1 MDDVLK
7 EAEPMQEVGANAPE
21 TSASAAATQAAAPGA
36 ALSQAAA
43 RPPRS
48 KRKAMRIAT
57 RVALTACAVVLA
69 TVGVLYAA
77 ERAAQVPDYSWY
89 TSNPQA
95 DSFTVKNG
103 GQLRGLANLVNGTAD
118 LDGDGVAD
126 EAVSFEGKTITQS
139 GVAMSLAND
148 EWTPIGTAE
157 HPFEGTFVGTEIRR
171 MTITQG
177 YSYLGL
183 FGYCGSHSS
192 IQNVTLSASAGS
204 TGTPSAITLTDSD
217 EGNVTADTV
226 YHDIGA
232 VVGYSEGNVSGCT
245 SSVTVSI
252 ESDRQ
257 TVAANPL
264 AIVNVGGI
272 AGTVEGSVSNCSTQ
286 ANMTVKAP
294 SLSSDTQD
302 AVVGNIGGV
311 VGTLGKLSADA
322 RTSSAGSITNCT
334 YGNSDS
340 SGLYEIGQTQV
351 KIHVITEGV
360 GGVDRFGVEKEA
372 TSFNVGGIAGYS
384 FGSIDSCTNYGMI
397 NTNAVDAEL
406 YKSSDGRAH
415 IVAADDL
422 KPSSYPDAED
432 LFKIANGSNGVGGI
446 VGSLRGDGLGLSNQ
460 ERSYDIGSS
469 DTAISLTNS
478 FNTGAVIGLAGVGG
492 VAGRA
497 GTYADIYN
505 CRNGKTDAASG
516 TGVNDDS
523 GHVVSTRWNKPY
535 TGGIAGSTYSNVYN
549 CSNLT
554 EVENIQTGYY
564 TAGIL
569 GGLFSPDS
577 YTSECYSCFN
587 TGQVHVTSHATK
599 TYREAGLVGNNAGYV
614 HDSVMRSGCVLAHDD
629 TDIEY
634 PNAAI
639 GDDSWG
645 MWSNLKFFST
655 SELKTSSSAAVLNA
669 GHAQDVLNKQ
679 ESDWVYW
686 YISGSGYPT
695 LNIWDEPSSRTALTS
710 SNVTASCSEFAE
722 YAGTVEAIPTVLVS
736 IKQSDGTSKALTQ
749 NVDYYVIPQSGA
761 TAMTNPNTPYKASII
776 GIGNYEGTVSN
787 VCDYGIGPCDL
798 KNCDVSVSQETYN
811 FETPVYPDAVYVTN
825 PAGAQLDASDYRYEI
840 YDGDTYVLTSGNQKR
855 GVLYDSEGY
864 VSWDGGT
871 TRQTVS
877 SAHDRLTGDLTGT
890 DYILYNADGEAIFK
904 VENGTQYIV
913 DPLTG
918 EATEGNGPIYYK
930 AAREGVSGGGLAGYI
945 VKVSAKSDSKNLKSD
960 SWTTGQYVV
969 DSIDLYKGATIDH
982 VNVSIPTADGASTQ
996 SYTWYWNSEKSTLY
1010 TLDAN
1015 GNPVLDESG
1024 NLKQASLS
1032 FTGSEVEP
1040 TVSVT
1045 YQKEDGTTVT
1055 IPEDRSLGYYL
1066 VYGDPYTTKKDLTYV
1081 NRDATPLA
1089 DLKSGETEGEDA
1101 ANLREQL
1108 KDHEKAAVTVRA
1120 VLNLRYSNYVHM
1132 YFGIESAQLDTCS
1145 LSLAGTP
1152 VAETTGDNL
1161 KNFAYTGGYAV
1172 RPTVTVTLAGNQL
1185 EKGTDYTVTYD
1196 NNTAETTDEA
1206 LAAYYATGDTS
1217 GLASYTVTGLG
1228 NVTGS
1233 YTGYFAVKGG
1243 TNLADEGYTI
1253 KAVDDQQYNF
1263 GQPVQA
1269 PGGVTLV
1276 NSDSSKP
1283 TLVEGVDY
1291 TVTYTNNVYVG
1302 VAGISV
1308 QGINAYTGRLT
1319 AQFNIR
1325 QFDVAANM
1333 DTRTTGWVY
1342 ERSEWETNGVEYGY
1356 GTGVYMRGYA
1366 ITDWTTGALDK
1377 ENTNLIEFEWTAVNK
1392 STGEVFRKT
1401 STSESSAYMTP
1412 GEYTVTYTPYCMVS
1426 IQSSNS
1432 ALTYQNMFTGT
1443 LTREITVT
1451 KQDIAKR
1458 NWLTAN
1464 DVAYNGQPQEVM
1476 ATSSAHTTY
1485 WMGGDMKKLND
1496 PDQFDVQYQDN
1507 IAAGTATYTV
1517 RALAQNQ
1524 LYTGTYVGT
1533 FNITKL
1539 DISKAAVTVA
1549 DQLYTGKALT
1559 PQVTVAIDG
1568 QTLAEGTDYTVK
1580 YANNTNKGT
1589 ATVTVSGTGSCEGT
1603 ATATFNISNRL
1614 NLAQAQVSA
1623 IADQLYTG
1631 SAVTPQPQV
1640 MLNGKV
1646 LTEGADY
1653 TLSYSNNTDV
1663 STDKAPAKVTITGK
1677 SGTNYAGSSIT
1688 VSFNIVKTRDIA
1700 GAQAAEIP
1708 DQVYTGS
1715 AITPE
1720 VALTYDGQILVQ
1732 GTDYTVEYRRNVKAG
1747 APATV
1752 VVKGAGTF
1760 EGKLEVP
1767 FSIVVK
1773 NGEVTRVGENAET
1786 SQQFALAMARQAYPQ
1801 GTQGVIIASERD
1813 YAGQIAAASYGAQ
1826 RGWPV
1831 LLTTGNG
1838 QSLDTDTLSYLR
1850 ECGATQAVVLGDTD
1864 TVATQVQTS
1873 LETGLNLQAQRLNA
1887 SDAQALACQ
1896 LANLLIAQEQST
1908 AKSDEEPAAQ
1918 TTAVVVN
1925 PDDIEGSAAAAA
1937 YAAAKQVPVY
1947 YTESDGTVDSQTE
1960 MALAKLQTVVIV
1972 GDCAQVDVQVEG
1984 IFDSSANV
1992 TRLSGETRFAQNAAV
2007 TASALENGLQAT
2019 NAVLVNASNLTQQLT
2034 ALALCAQSK
2043 APLVLASMQ
2052 SMQSV
2057 EALAAAELPAYGIT
2071 LLGGSSTFPETLAT
2085 QVTQTMN
2092 W

>member
-1 MDDVLK
+1 MERATAMERTDTRAARRPRRASLVAALVATVLSIATIAYAASLTLTPNYDWYTK
-7 EAEPMQEVGANAPE
+7 DPGASTYEISNAP
-21 TSASAAATQAAAPGA
+21 QM
-36 ALSQAAA
+36 L
-43 RPPRS
+43 
-48 KRKAMRIAT
+48 
-57 RVALTACAVVLA
+57 
-69 TVGVLYAA
+69 
-77 ERAAQVPDYSWY
+77 
-89 TSNPQA
+89 
-95 DSFTVKNG
+95 
-103 GQLRGLANLVNGTAD
+103 GLAYLTNGLAD
-118 LDGDGVAD
+118 LDGDGQA
-126 EAVSFEGKTITQS
+126 EGAVDFSGKTVNQTADITFRNAS
-139 GVAMSLAND
+139 GYIPVG
-148 EWTPIGTAE
+148 TPD
-157 HPFEGTFVGTEIRR
+157 HPFNGTFDGQGHQITNLAIDCGSESTPASKAADGT
-171 MTITQG
+171 TVPATSTTC
-177 YSYLGL
+177 YVGL
-183 FGYCGSHSS
+183 FGYCGADSTLE
-192 IQNVTLSASAGS
+192 NVTIGNTVAIRVVDPVTSA
-204 TGTPSAITLTDSD
+204 TGATGALD
-217 EGNVTADTV
+217 EAVTADTV
-226 YHDIGA
+226 IHDVGSL
-232 VVGYSEGNVSGCT
+232 VGYTAGSVSGVT
-245 SSVTVSI
+245 SYATVTA
-252 ESDRQ
+252 
-257 TVAANPL
+257 TNNLAATDDDPEVVL
-264 AIVNVGGI
+264 NVGGI
-272 AGTVEGSVSNCSTQ
+272 AGTTEG
-286 ANMTVKAP
+286 NMSSCAGAGDVTVTAP
-294 SLSSDTQD
+294 TLAPDTQD
-302 AVVGNIGGV
+302 CVVANVGGL
-311 VGTLGKLSADA
+311 VGTLGATTDDG
-322 RTSSAGSITNCT
+322 RGSISGTITDCT
-334 YGNSDS
+334 YGYSDD
-340 SGLYEIGQTQV
+340 SGYFGIGTTQV
-351 KIHVITEGV
+351 TLHVVTTGV
-360 GGVDRFGVEKEA
+360 GGLDRFGVEKEA
-372 TSFNVGGIAGYS
+372 TSISVGGIAGYS
-384 FGSIDSCTNYGMI
+384 YGSIANCTNYALV
-397 NTNAVDAEL
+397 NTNSTDARMYKNSQSLVRIVDA
-406 YKSSDGRAH
+406 
-415 IVAADDL
+415 AD
-422 KPSSYPDAED
+422 PTPTTYPAAED
-432 LFKIANGSNGVGGI
+432 LFTIANG
-446 VGSLRGDGLGLSNQ
+446 GS
-460 ERSYDIGSS
+460 
-469 DTAISLTNS
+469 
-478 FNTGAVIGLAGVGG
+478 GVGG
-492 VAGRA
+492 VVGTLRA
-497 GTYADIYN
+497 GGMSAAGIERTDVGSADSAITLTQSFN
-505 CRNGKTDAASG
+505 MG
-516 TGVNDDS
+516 T
-523 GHVVSTRWNKPY
+523 VVGLAH
-535 TGGIAGSTYSNVYN
+535 TGGIAGSVGSYATIDSCRNGKVSVKGTGTADDCGHVVTTRWNKPMTGGIVGATYSNVSN
-549 CSNLT
+549 CCNLS

-564 TAGIL
+564 TAGIVGSL
-569 GGLFSPDS
+569 RSPDT
-577 YTSECYSCFN
+577 YTAECYACFN
-587 TGQVHVTSHATK
+587 SGQVHVASYATQS
-599 TYREAGLVGNNAGYV
+599 YREAGLVGNNAGYL

-629 TDIEY
+629 DEATY

-645 MWSNLKFFST
+645 MWSNVTFASVTDLKK
-655 SELKTSSSAAVLNA
+655 SETAAVLNA
-669 GHAQDVLNKQ
+669 AHAQDVLTLSEQ
-679 ESDWVYW
+679 DWTYW
-686 YISGSGYPT
+686 YISGVGYPV
-695 LNIWDEPSSRTALTS
+695 LNVWDEPTDRTSLTS
-710 SNVTASCSEFAE
+710 TNVSATCVTFAE
-722 YAGTVEAIPTVLVS
+722 YAGTAEAIPDLIITYTSADGTQSVLV
-736 IKQSDGTSKALTQ
+736 Q
-749 NVDYYVIPQSGA
+749 NVDYYVIPQKGA
-761 TAMTNPNTPYKASII
+761 CAMTSLDADTTPYQASII
-776 GIGNYEGTVSN
+776 GIGNYQGTVQN
-787 VCDYGIGPCDL
+787 VCSYGIGPCDL
-798 KNCDVSVSQETYN
+798 SNCSVSTSSESYDFGTQ
-811 FETPVYPDAVYVTN
+811 VYPDEVYVTN
-825 PAGAQLDASDYRYEI
+825 PAGAQLDASEFRYEI
-840 YDGDTYVLTSGNQKR
+840 YDGDTYALTSGNQKR

-864 VSWDGGT
+864 VSWDGGA
-871 TRQTVS
+871 TRQSVS

-890 DYILYNADGEAIFK
+890 DYILYNADGETIFK

-913 DPLTG
+913 DPLTS

-930 AAREGVSGGGLAGYI
+930 PAREGVSGGGLAGYI
-945 VKVSAKSDSKNLKSD
+945 VKVSARSESKNLKSD

-969 DSIDLYKGATIDH
+969 DPIDLYKGATIDH
-982 VNVSIPTADGASTQ
+982 VNVSIPTADGTSTQ
-996 SYTWYWNSEKSTLY
+996 SYIWYWNSEKSTLY

-1015 GNPVLDESG
+1015 GDPVLDESG
-1024 NLKQASLS
+1024 NLKQASLP

-1066 VYGDPYTTKKDLTYV
+1066 VYGDPYTKKVDLAYT

-1089 DLKSGETEGEDA
+1089 DLKSGETEGADA

-1120 VLNLRYSNYVHM
+1120 ILNLRYSNYVHM
-1132 YFGIESAQLDTCS
+1132 YFGIDPAQLDTCS

-1152 VAETTGDNL
+1152 VAETTSDDL
-1161 KNFAYTGGYAV
+1161 KTFAYTGGYAV
-1172 RPTVTVTLAGNQL
+1172 RPTITVTLAGNQL
-1185 EKGTDYTVTYD
+1185 EKGTDYTVAYD

-1206 LAAYYATGDTS
+1206 LAAYYETGDTS

-1233 YTGYFAVKGG
+1233 YTGYFAIKGG
-1243 TNLADEGYTI
+1243 TNLAEEGYTI

-1412 GEYTVTYTPYCMVS
+1412 GEYTVTYTPYCMVA

-1458 NWLTAN
+1458 SWLTAD

-1476 ATSSAHTTY
+1476 ATSSAHTMY

-1507 IAAGTATYTV
+1507 VTAGTATYTV
-1517 RALAQNQ
+1517 RALAQSQ

-1539 DISKAAVTVA
+1539 DVSKAAVTVA

-1589 ATVTVSGTGSCEGT
+1589 ATVTVSGMGNCEGT
-1603 ATATFNISNRL
+1603 TTATFNIGNRL
-1614 NLAQAQVSA
+1614 NLAQAQVST

-1631 SAVTPQPQV
+1631 DAVTPKPQV
-1640 MLNGKV
+1640 VLNGKE

-1663 STDKAPAKVTITGK
+1663 STEKAPAKVTITGK

-1720 VALTYDGQILVQ
+1720 VAITYDGKTLVK

-1752 VVKGAGTF
+1752 VVKGTGTF
-1760 EGKLEVP
+1760 ESQLEVL
-1767 FSIVVK
+1767 FNIVVK
-1773 NGEVTRVGENAET
+1773 NGEVTRAGEDAET
-1786 SQQFALAMARQAYPQ
+1786 SQQFALTMARHVYPQ
-1801 GTQGVIIASERD
+1801 GAQGVIIANERD
-1813 YAGQIAAASYGAQ
+1813 YAGQIAAASYGTQ

-1850 ECGATQAVVLGDTD
+1850 ECGATQALVLGDAD
-1864 TVATQVQTS
+1864 TVATQVQTA
-1873 LETGLNLQAQRLNA
+1873 LETGLNLQVQRLNA

-1908 AKSDEEPAAQ
+1908 AKSDEAPAAQ
-1918 TTAVVVN
+1918 TTAVIAN

-1947 YTESDGTVDSQTE
+1947 YTASDGTVDSQTE
-1960 MALAKLQTVVIV
+1960 TALTKLKTVVIV

-1984 IFDSSANV
+1984 VLDPSANV
-1992 TRLSGETRFAQNAAV
+1992 TRLAGETRFAQNAAV

-2019 NAVLVNASNLTQQLT
+2019 NAVLVNVSNLTQQLT

-2071 LLGGSSTFPETLAT
+2071 LLGGESAFPDTLAA